1 MLRAVSSLA
10 WTLRRLRRDRSGT
23 SAVEFA
29 VILPM
34 MLVLFFGTVELSN
47 GVAVD
52 RKVTLVARTL
62 SDLMSQAITRSW
74 GNGNNIFP
82 QDISNAFGASQ
93 WIMSPYD
100 TSGSL
105 TKAIISEIYV
115 DASGNAWI
123 AWSRAKNTTPNTCG
137 APVTLPTGLAVPN
150 TYLIYGQA
158 SYTYTPV
165 VGYVMKTALTLN
177 DQFFTR
183 PRQST
188 CMLLC
193 TTDNVASSCQS
204 SCPTTFTTCP

>member
-1 MLRAVSSLA
+1 MPRALSPLGL
-10 WTLRRLRRDRSGT
+10 TLRRFQSDRAGS

-29 VILPM
+29 VIVPM

-62 SDLMSQAITRSW
+62 SDLTSQANAQNGGT
-74 GNGNNIFP
+74 GNYIYPQDLSNIFAA
-82 QDISNAFGASQ
+82 SNA
-93 WIMSPYD
+93 IMNPYD
-100 TSGSL
+100 PTQV
-105 TKAIISEIYV
+105 KAIISEIYV
-115 DASGNAWI
+115 DASGNATI
-123 AWSRAKNTTPNTCG
+123 AWSRSSNSTANTCG

-165 VGYVMKTALTLN
+165 VGYVMKTALTLS
-177 DQFFTR
+177 DQFYTR

-193 TTDNVASSCQS
+193 TTNNNLSSCQQ
-204 SCPTTFTTCP
+204 SCPTTTTTCP

>member
-1 MLRAVSSLA
+1 MLRALPSLVR
-10 WTLRRLRRDRSGT
+10 TLRRLRQDRAGA

-62 SDLMSQAITRSW
+62 SDLTSQANPQNGGT
-74 GNGNNIFP
+74 GNYIYP
-82 QDISNAFGASQ
+82 QDLTNVFAASNS
-93 WIMSPYD
+93 IMTPYD
-100 TSGSL
+100 PAGTL

-115 DASGNAWI
+115 DASGNATI
-123 AWSRAKNTTPNTCG
+123 AWSRANNTTANTCG
-137 APVTLPTGLAVPN
+137 TPVNLPTGLAVPN

-158 SYTYTPV
+158 TYTYTPV
-165 VGYVMKTALTLN
+165 VGYVMKTALTLQ

-193 TTDNVASSCQS
+193 TTNNVLSSCQTN
-204 SCPTTFTTCP
+204 CPTTTTTCP

>member
-1 MLRAVSSLA
+1 
-10 WTLRRLRRDRSGT
+10 
-23 SAVEFA
+23 
-29 VILPM
+29 LPM
-34 MLVLFFGTVELSN
+34 MLVLFFGTLELSN

-62 SDLMSQAITRSW
+62 ADLMSQSITRNW

-82 QDISNAFGASQ
+82 QDLANAFNASK

-100 TSGSL
+100 STGSQ
-105 TKAIISEIYV
+105 TKTIISEIYV
-115 DASGNAWI
+115 DASGNAKI
-123 AWSRAKNTTPNTCG
+123 AWSRATNTTPNTCG
-137 APVTLPTGLAVPN
+137 ASVTLPTGLAVPN
-150 TYLIYGQA
+150 TYLLYGQA

-183 PRQST
+183 PRQAPSPG

-193 TTDNVASSCQS
+193 TVDGDPTSCQS
-204 SCPTTFTTCP
+204 SCPTTFTICP